1 MILISEGSQSQGN
14 VDTVFERDRL
24 KELGRVWECGSIHI
38 ETCSVVTKASI
49 KQSVSIISTSV
60 KLTNITSFPCV
71 YQMIPWAEL
80 CNDDA

>member
-49 KQSVSIISTSV
+49 KQSVSIF
-60 KLTNITSFPCV
+60 L
-71 YQMIPWAEL
+71 
-80 CNDDA
+80 